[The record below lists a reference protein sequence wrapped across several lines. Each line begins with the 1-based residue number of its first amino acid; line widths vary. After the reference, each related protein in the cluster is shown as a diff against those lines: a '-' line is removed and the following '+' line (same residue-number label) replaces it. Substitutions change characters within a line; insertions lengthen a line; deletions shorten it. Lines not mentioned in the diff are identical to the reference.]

1 MKEINMT
8 TELLI
13 DAIHNKNKEIRQSL
27 YEIDKLIEKLENA
40 NAEEWDWVSVKKAA
54 DTIGVCPATLY
65 STINTGSL
73 DCKYIGSKKLVSM
86 SQVKNIND
94 REVS

>member
-1 MKEINMT
+1 MT
-8 TELLI
+8 AELII
-13 DAIHNKNKEIRQSL
+13 DAISNKNKEIRQKL
-27 YEIDKLIEKLENA
+27 YEVDDLVKKLESTNM
-40 NAEEWDWVSVKKAA
+40 EDWDWVSVRKAA
-54 DTIGVCPATLY
+54 ETIGVCPATLY
-65 STINTGSL
+65 SKINTGSL

>member
-40 NAEEWDWVSVKKAA
+40 NAEDWDWVSVKKAA
-54 DTIGVCPATLY
+54 DTI
-65 STINTGSL
+65 
-73 DCKYIGSKKLVSM
+73 
-86 SQVKNIND
+86 
-94 REVS
+94 